1 MKSSQSLYQ
10 GVEQGPIR
18 PPNEAY
24 SLLIRIT
31 RNCPWN
37 HCTFCPVYK
46 EEDFSLRSVE
56 DVKQDIDT
64 LFKYAE
70 ILQTWI
76 NEGRQIA
83 VSTLRDLC
91 LQIDGAATEANV
103 YVPLSILNWLSTG
116 MKTVFLQDANS
127 LVIKPK
133 DLIAIL
139 EHLKQRFPQVQRITS
154 YARSQT
160 LAKMKIEDLRA
171 ICNAGLNRVHIGM
184 ESGSDNVL
192 TLMKKGT
199 TKAMQIKAGLN
210 VKEAGME
217 LSEYY
222 MPGLGGQHYSQEHAV
237 ESADALNQI
246 NPDFIRLRTLAIPEN
261 VPLFQ
266 DYQMRKFT
274 KCSDLMVIEETKT
287 FLQHLTQVTSVI
299 ASDHILNLL
308 PELQGKLPEERDRLL
323 KVLQEFLEA
332 DPQRQRLY
340 QVARR
345 CGLLSSLDHLDDPQI
360 HEKAQQLC
368 NKLSTVTEDVEDVV
382 DQLANMT
389 FKTRYSDAKPSL

>member
-1 MKSSQSLYQ
+1 MKALQALYQ

-46 EEDFSLRSVE
+46 EEAFSLRSVE
-56 DVKQDIDT
+56 EVKQDIDT
-64 LFKYAE
+64 IFKYTE
-70 ILQTWI
+70 ILREWVQS
-76 NEGRQIA
+76 GRQIQ
-83 VSTLRDLC
+83 VSALRELC
-91 LQIDGAATEANV
+91 LQIDPAATEANV
-103 YVPLSILNWLSTG
+103 YLPLSLLNWLATG
-116 MKTVFLQDANS
+116 MKTAFLQDANS

-133 DLIAIL
+133 DLIEIL
-139 EHLKQRFPQVQRITS
+139 QYLKLRFPQIQRITS

-160 LAKMKIEDLRA
+160 LAKMKLEDLRT
-171 ICNAGLNRVHIGM
+171 IHHAGLNRIHIGM

-210 VKEAGME
+210 VKTAGME

-222 MPGLGGQHYSQEHAV
+222 MPGLGGQAYSQEHAL

-266 DYQMRKFT
+266 DYQAGKFI
-274 KCSDLMVIEETKT
+274 KCPDLMVVAETRT
-287 FLQHLTQVTSVI
+287 FLEHLTQVTSVI

-308 PELQGKLPEERDRLL
+308 PELQGKLPEERERLL
-323 KVLQEFLEA
+323 KVLQDFLEA
-332 DPQRQRLY
+332 EPQQQRLY

-345 CGLLSSLDHLDDPQI
+345 CGLLSSLDHLNDPEI
-360 HEKAQQLC
+360 YEKAQQLC
-368 NKLSTVTEDVEDVV
+368 HELSLVTENVEDVV

-389 FKTRYSDAKPSL
+389 FKTRYAEAKPNL

>member
-1 MKSSQSLYQ
+1 MNASQPLYQ

-46 EEDFSLRSVE
+46 EEAFSLRSVE

-64 LFKYAE
+64 IFKYTE
-70 ILQTWI
+70 ILREWVQS
-76 NEGRQIA
+76 GRQIQ
-83 VSTLRDLC
+83 VSALRELC
-91 LQIDGAATEANV
+91 LQIDPAATEANV
-103 YVPLSILNWLSTG
+103 YLPLSLLNWLATG
-116 MKTVFLQDANS
+116 MKTAFLQDANS

-133 DLIAIL
+133 DLIEIL
-139 EHLKQRFPQVQRITS
+139 QYLKSRFPQIQRITS

-160 LAKMKIEDLRA
+160 LAKMKLEDLRA
-171 ICNAGLNRVHIGM
+171 IRQAGLNRIHIGM
-184 ESGSDNVL
+184 ETGSDNVL

-210 VKEAGME
+210 VKTAGME

-222 MPGLGGQHYSQEHAV
+222 MPGLGGQTYSQEHAL

-266 DYQMRKFT
+266 DYQAGKFI
-274 KCSDLMVIEETKT
+274 KCPDLMVVAETRT
-287 FLQHLTQVTSVI
+287 FLEHLTQVTSVI

-308 PELQGKLPEERDRLL
+308 PELQGKLPE
-323 KVLQEFLEA
+323 
-332 DPQRQRLY
+332 
-340 QVARR
+340 
-345 CGLLSSLDHLDDPQI
+345 
-360 HEKAQQLC
+360 
-368 NKLSTVTEDVEDVV
+368 
-382 DQLANMT
+382 
-389 FKTRYSDAKPSL
+389 